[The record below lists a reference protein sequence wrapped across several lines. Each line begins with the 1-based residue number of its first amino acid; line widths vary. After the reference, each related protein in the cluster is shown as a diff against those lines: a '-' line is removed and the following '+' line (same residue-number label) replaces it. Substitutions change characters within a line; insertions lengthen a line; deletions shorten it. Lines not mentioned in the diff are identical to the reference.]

1 MTGRIKLLS
10 VGSSSG
16 VIESEGGV
24 RLYFDAGAVLAY
36 DVATL
41 SVGQLVT
48 FDSENGVGRKAVN
61 VCVQRPHSSLPV
73 EKKRKES
80 MLRYVGFDQTRAI
93 RTYRF
98 ERTSFGEDT
107 ETFAVTTDVTLF
119 TKYHIGIQEGPSLNT
134 QTGSAP
140 SEPAAAPPVSS
151 GVLGGAYGMNG
162 PPLAIYGA
170 LRRWSPQH
178 FRATLQGYFFPAS
191 LIGLL
196 GYGLMG
202 ILGRAVTR
210 YCLLSLPG
218 ILAAIFIGRGLNH
231 RLRGDQFFRF
241 VYAGL
246 VVIGGVLLTQA
257 FRT

>member
-119 TKYHIGIQEGPSLNT
+119 TKYHIGIQEGPSLCMRLLAVGLDDT
-134 QTGSAP
+134 SVSQMQRALTVQDIVSHLASRP
-140 SEPAAAPPVSS
+140 SPSLRHHKRVPRPATTTLPV
-151 GVLGGAYGMNG
+151 
-162 PPLAIYGA
+162 
-170 LRRWSPQH
+170 
-178 FRATLQGYFFPAS
+178 
-191 LIGLL
+191 
-196 GYGLMG
+196 
-202 ILGRAVTR
+202 
-210 YCLLSLPG
+210 
-218 ILAAIFIGRGLNH
+218 
-231 RLRGDQFFRF
+231 
-241 VYAGL
+241 
-246 VVIGGVLLTQA
+246 
-257 FRT
+257 